1 MRSSLAIRSADDAR
15 WRNQTGLCIAI
26 ALGTSAMPLAP
37 RPAHADAPGETIIVV
52 DPLGPLGARPREDEA
67 ASASVITADRAPRS
81 AETMADLLDAV
92 PGVAV
97 SRLGGVAAPALLSLR
112 GSTWEQVSV
121 YLDGVNLNLASG
133 GGVDLSTLPIGDVAR
148 VEIYRGVT
156 PIAYGG
162 SAIGGVVAVETR
174 RPETTGATL
183 ELGGGSFGTWL
194 GGATAAL
201 VGDGYGFYAGLHAL
215 RTTGDFTF
223 VDDRGTAFDP
233 SDDRTVARRNNQS
246 RELDSAIRGYL
257 TLPGDRELS
266 MLALGFA
273 RDQGLPGYPK
283 FATMQSRLTT
293 DRGVA
298 SLAYQS
304 RDELGP
310 TSVLRAQLYGY
321 GLEQRLRDP
330 LGELVGPRTDARDRT
345 LALGA
350 VARARWAPADW
361 LAPAILLDARRE
373 SFTPVDL
380 TTGEHGGMS
389 TRITGVAGAETA
401 LRIAALELAILPSLR
416 LETSRDVDAG
426 RDNFGRFVPPG
437 PPITR
442 ALSIARLG
450 IMQSPGDGIA
460 LRANLGRYARLPTFL
475 ELYGNNG
482 FVLGNRGLEPEHG
495 TTADLGGALAWTRGR
510 TRLVADAAAFAVL
523 SDDLI
528 EFQQNASGVA
538 RARNLGSAR
547 VLGVESSAEL
557 AYGCARFHA
566 QATWTDARDESDSAA
581 THDKQLPYRP
591 RVHVAVRP
599 ELRGIAAGG
608 VELGGYVDLDI
619 TSGNY
624 VDAANLVAVPS
635 RTRLGAGASLGLD
648 RGRVRFIVSADN
660 LTGAQESDLLAYPLP
675 GRALYVTVA
684 LATEPQPKE
693 P

>member
-1 MRSSLAIRSADDAR
+1 MPRPVRADDP
-15 WRNQTGLCIAI
+15 T
-26 ALGTSAMPLAP
+26 
-37 RPAHADAPGETIIVV
+37 ETIVVV
-52 DPLGPLGARPREDEA
+52 DPLGPRPREDEA
-67 ASASVITADRAPRS
+67 ASASVITADRAARS

-92 PGVAV
+92 PGVTV
-97 SRLGGVAAPALLSLR
+97 LRLGGLAAPALLSLR

-121 YLDGVNLNLASG
+121 YLDGVNLNVASG

-148 VEIYRGVT
+148 VEVYRGVT

-174 RPETTGATL
+174 RPETSGATL
-183 ELGGGSFGTWL
+183 EAGGGSFGTWL
-194 GGATAAL
+194 GGATVAL
-201 VGDGYGFYAGLHAL
+201 VGDGYGVYAGLHAL
-215 RTTGDFTF
+215 GTAGDFTF
-223 VDDRGTAFDP
+223 LDDRGTAFDP
-233 SDDRTVARRNNQS
+233 SDDQTVARRNNQS
-246 RELDSAIRGYL
+246 RELDSALRGYL
-257 TLPGDRELS
+257 TLPGGRELS
-266 MLALGFA
+266 VLALGFA

-283 FATMQSRLTT
+283 FATTQSRLATE
-293 DRGVA
+293 RGVA

-310 TSVLRAQLYGY
+310 TSALRAQLYGY

-330 LGELVGPRTDARDRT
+330 LGELVSARTDARDRT
-345 LALGA
+345 FALGA
-350 VARARWAPADW
+350 IARARWAPADW
-361 LAPAILLDARRE
+361 LAPALLLDARRE

-380 TTGEHGGMS
+380 TTGAHGGMS
-389 TRITGVAGAETA
+389 TRMTGVAGAETA
-401 LRIAALELAILPSLR
+401 LRIAALDLAILPSLR

-426 RDNFGRFVPPG
+426 RDSFGHFVAPG

-442 ALSIARLG
+442 ALPIARLG
-450 IMQSPGDGIA
+450 ITQSPADGVT
-460 LRANLGRYARLPTFL
+460 LRANLGHYNRLPTFL
-475 ELYGNNG
+475 ELYGNTG
-482 FVLGNRGLEPEHG
+482 FVRGNRDLEPEHG

-510 TRLVADAAAFAVL
+510 ARLATDAAAFAVL
-523 SDDLI
+523 SDQLI
-528 EFQQNASGVA
+528 EFQQSASGVA
-538 RARNLGSAR
+538 RARNIGSAR

-557 AYGCARFHA
+557 SYGIARLHA
-566 QATWTDARDESDSAA
+566 QATLTDARDESASAA
-581 THDKQLPYRP
+581 SHDKRLPYRP
-591 RVHVAVRP
+591 RMHVAVRP
-599 ELRGIAAGG
+599 ELRGIAVGA
-608 VELGGYVDLDI
+608 VELGGYVDLDA

-624 VDAANLVAVPS
+624 VDAANLIPLRG

>member
-1 MRSSLAIRSADDAR
+1 MLAIRSADDAR
-15 WRNQTGLCIAI
+15 WLNRTGLCIVIALVTSAI
-26 ALGTSAMPLAP
+26 AP
-37 RPAHADAPGETIIVV
+37 RRARADDPGETIVVV
-52 DPLGPLGARPREDEA
+52 DSLGTRPREDEA
-67 ASASVITADRAPRS
+67 ASATVITTDRAPRS

-174 RPETTGATL
+174 RPETTGATF
-183 ELGGGSFGTWL
+183 EAGGGSFGTWL
-194 GGATAAL
+194 GGATGAL
-201 VGDGYGFYAGLHAL
+201 VGDGYGIYVGLHAL
-215 RTTGDFTF
+215 RSAGNFTF

-233 SDDRTVARRNNQS
+233 SDDQTVARRNNQS
-246 RELDSAIRGYL
+246 REIDSAIRGYL
-257 TLPGDRELS
+257 TLPGDREVS
-266 MLALGFA
+266 VLALGFA

-293 DRGVA
+293 ERGVA
-298 SLAYQS
+298 TLAYRS
-304 RDELGP
+304 LEELGP

-330 LGELVGPRTDARDRT
+330 LGELVSARTDARDRT
-345 LALGA
+345 FALGA

-373 SFTPVDL
+373 SSTPVDV

-401 LRIAALELAILPSLR
+401 LRIAELDLTILPSLR
-416 LETSRDVDAG
+416 LETSRDVAAG
-426 RDNFGRFVPPG
+426 RNNFGRFVPPD

-450 IMQSPGDGIA
+450 ITQSPGDGVA
-460 LRANLGRYARLPTFL
+460 LRANVGRYARVPTFL
-475 ELYGNNG
+475 ELYGNTG
-482 FVLGNRGLEPEHG
+482 FVLGNRALEPEHG

-510 TRLVADAAAFAVL
+510 ARLVADVAGFAVR

-528 EFQQNASGVA
+528 EFQQNTAGVA
-538 RARNLGSAR
+538 RARNIGSAR
-547 VLGVESSAEL
+547 VLGVESSIEL
-557 AYGCARFHA
+557 GYGVARLHA
-566 QATWTDARDESDSAA
+566 QATLTDARDESASAA
-581 THDKQLPYRP
+581 SHDKQLPYRP
-591 RVHVAVRP
+591 RLHVAVRP
-599 ELRGIAAGG
+599 ELRGIAVGA
-608 VELGGYVDLDI
+608 VELGGYVDLDV

-624 VDAANLVAVPS
+624 VDSANLVTVPS
-635 RTRLGAGASLGLD
+635 RTRVGAGASLGFD
-648 RGRVRFIVSADN
+648 RGRVRLIVSADN
-660 LTGAQESDLLAYPLP
+660 LTDAQEIDLLAYPLP
-675 GRALYVTVA
+675 GRAIYVTVA
-684 LATEPQPKE
+684 LATAPQPKD

>member
-1 MRSSLAIRSADDAR
+1 MRLSLAIRSANDAR
-15 WRNQTGLCIAI
+15 WRNQTGLWIAI
-26 ALGTSAMPLAP
+26 ALVTSGMSLAP
-37 RPAHADAPGETIIVV
+37 RPARADDPAETIVVV

-67 ASASVITADRAPRS
+67 ASASVITADRTPRS

-121 YLDGVNLNLASG
+121 YLDGVSLNLASG
-133 GGVDLSTLPIGDVAR
+133 GGVDLSMLPIGDVAR
-148 VEIYRGVT
+148 VEVYRGVT

-183 ELGGGSFGTWL
+183 EAGGGSFSTWL

-201 VGDGYGFYAGLHAL
+201 VGDGYGLYIGLHAL
-215 RTTGDFTF
+215 RTAGDFTF
-223 VDDRGTAFDP
+223 VNDKGTAFDP
-233 SDDRTVARRNNQS
+233 SDDETVARRNNQS
-246 RELDSAIRGYL
+246 READSAIRGYV

-266 MLALGFA
+266 VLALGFA

-293 DRGVA
+293 ERGVA
-298 SLAYQS
+298 TLAYRS

-330 LGELVGPRTDARDRT
+330 LGELVGVRTDARDRT
-345 LALGA
+345 FALGV
-350 VARARWAPADW
+350 VARARWAPMDW

-373 SFTPVDL
+373 SFTPVEL

-389 TRITGVAGAETA
+389 TRISGVAGAETV
-401 LRIAALELAILPSLR
+401 LRIAALDLAILPSLR
-416 LETSRDVDAG
+416 LETSRDVAAG
-426 RDNFGRFVPPG
+426 RNNFGRFVPPG

-442 ALSIARLG
+442 ALPIARLG
-450 IMQSPGDGIA
+450 ITQSPASGVS
-460 LRANLGRYARLPTFL
+460 LRANVGRYARVPTFL
-475 ELYGNNG
+475 ELYGNTG
-482 FVLGNRGLEPEHG
+482 FVLGNRALEPEHG
-495 TTADLGGALAWTRGR
+495 TTADLGGALTWSRGR
-510 TRLVADAAAFAVL
+510 ARLVADAAAFAVL
-523 SDDLI
+523 SDNLI
-528 EFQQNASGVA
+528 EFQQNTTGVA
-538 RARNLGSAR
+538 RARNIGSAR
-547 VLGVESSAEL
+547 VLGAESSAEL
-557 AYGCARFHA
+557 AYGCARFHV
-566 QATWTDARDESDSAA
+566 QATWTDARDESDGAA

-599 ELRGIAAGG
+599 ELRGIAVGA
-608 VELGGYVDLDI
+608 VELGAYVDLDV

-624 VDAANLVAVPS
+624 VDAANLVSVPS
-635 RTRLGAGASLGLD
+635 RTRVGAGASFGLD
-648 RGRVRFIVSADN
+648 RGRVRLIVSADN
-660 LTGAQESDLLAYPLP
+660 LTGAQQSDLLAYPLP
-675 GRALYVTVA
+675 GRALYFTVA
-684 LATEPQPKE
+684 LAAEPQPKE
-693 P
+693 S